1 MANDRSKTPTLRTHG
16 ETPKAKTSPFQ
27 AQPGQ
32 PDQPVNDGPLAKKPR
47 GDGYS
52 ADDDPTHIYDSGKY
66 PNTPKAT
73 QPRPGEPD
81 FVREAA
87 TPIKVRSM
95 KPQASSRETP
105 LPDVPR
111 PQHQVKL
118 RSISE
123 IASNQ
128 QAPQLALGYL
138 APPRDPNAVRARR
151 WRDFVVWGSVC
162 VILAC
167 VVALGI
173 WFIAK

>member
-1 MANDRSKTPTLRTHG
+1 MANDRSKTPTLKG
-16 ETPKAKTSPFQ
+16 TPKAADAYQTDETKY
-27 AQPGQ
+27 
-32 PDQPVNDGPLAKKPR
+32 DGPHAKKKR
-47 GDGYS
+47 GADSG
-52 ADDDPTHIYDSGKY
+52 DDDKTNIYDSGKY

-73 QPRPGEPD
+73 LPKPGEPD

-95 KPQASSRETP
+95 KTPGASSGEIP
-105 LPDVPR
+105 LPPEVPR

-118 RSISE
+118 RAISE

-128 QAPQLALGYL
+128 RPQLALGYL